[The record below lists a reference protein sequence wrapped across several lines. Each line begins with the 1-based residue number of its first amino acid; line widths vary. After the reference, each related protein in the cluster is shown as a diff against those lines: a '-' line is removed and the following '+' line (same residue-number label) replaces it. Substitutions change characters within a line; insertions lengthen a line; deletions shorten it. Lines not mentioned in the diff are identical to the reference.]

1 MCQHRARRNRRNR
14 TVTGLDR
21 QGRLCAW
28 SMSRVL
34 KAVLCVAAAALNSA
48 CAMLFPT
55 EAGTSLAHFHDLA
68 PPPGG
73 PAPEFT
79 LTDTAGNQVSLEQ
92 VVGHK
97 PVVIQ
102 LGSYTCPVFRYR
114 RFAMQPLR
122 ERYRE
127 RVAFLVIYTQ
137 EAHPVGAPSP
147 YRDEEWVPWINR
159 LARIDVGQPPDL
171 AARIDQARFAR
182 QAMDA
187 NVRFLV
193 DGDDN
198 AVWRSYGAA
207 PSPAFVLDRSGRV
220 VLRQPWVEPGE
231 IERTLERLLADQ
243 PH

>member
-1 MCQHRARRNRRNR
+1 MTPDKDRNVVIVGGGFVGTAAR
-14 TVTGLDR
+14 L
-21 QGRLCAW
+21 LK
-28 SMSRVL
+28 VL
-34 KAVLCVAAAALNSA
+34 SFIAAATFNSA

-55 EAGTSLAHFHDLA
+55 EAGDSLAHFHDLA
-68 PPPGG
+68 PRSGDS
-73 PAPEFT
+73 APHFT

-92 VVGHK
+92 VIGDK

-114 RFAMQPLR
+114 RFTMQPLR
-122 ERYRE
+122 ERYGD
-127 RVAFLVIYTQ
+127 RVTFLVVYTQ

-159 LARIDVGQPPDL
+159 LARINVGQPPDL
-171 AARIDQARFAR
+171 AARLDQARFAR

-193 DGDDN
+193 DGDDD
-198 AVWRSYGAA
+198 AVWRAYGAA

-220 VLRQPWVEPGE
+220 VLRQPWVVPGD
-231 IERTLERLLADQ
+231 IERILERLLSDQ
-243 PH
+243 PP

>member
-1 MCQHRARRNRRNR
+1 M
-14 TVTGLDR
+14 TGPEQQSCLR
-21 QGRLCAW
+21 SWLMGRL
-28 SMSRVL
+28 L
-34 KAVLCVAAAALNSA
+34 KAVLWVSAAALNSG

-55 EAGTSLAHFHDLA
+55 DAGESLAHFHALA
-68 PPPGG
+68 PQPTDR
-73 PAPEFT
+73 APEFT
-79 LTDTAGNQVSLEQ
+79 LTDTAGTRVSLEQ
-92 VVGHK
+92 IMGDT

-114 RFAMQPLR
+114 RFTMQPLR
-122 ERYRE
+122 ERFGD
-127 RVAFLVIYTQ
+127 RVAFLVVYTQ

-159 LARIDVGQPPDL
+159 LARIDLGQPPDFP
-171 AARIDQARFAR
+171 ARVERARFAR

-198 AVWRSYGAA
+198 AVWQAYGAA

-220 VLRQPWVEPGE
+220 VLRQPWVVPGE
-231 IERTLERLLADQ
+231 IERTLEQLLDEQ
-243 PH
+243 R